1 MTIENTKAI
10 KASDNLVMIVYGKGG
25 AGKTTFAASAPRPL
39 ILDFENGTKYLG
51 ERGIN
56 ADVVRMKGWLSPQ
69 DINELAMLLRDHD
82 TVIIDPLGEAM
93 EKLIDSPYIRGK
105 QYRTGDGSLTM
116 AGWGE
121 VKKQMRN
128 FIKWLRDTG
137 KHVIIVSHVSEIN
150 TEQGLEK
157 RIQVATKLSD
167 EIPNMVDVISYLG
180 IQRQGDDFVRSLFT
194 PSQGGLFDSKD
205 RTGRI
210 PMVVEIGEHSGWND
224 LMNAMGSTP
233 LPSSPTQAMPQPA
246 QEPIQT
252 VRPPFQGSTQTE
264 QPPSRITVS
273 QTTEMRSLAERMNDP
288 AGKSYLLQKAVSGI
302 TFEEAQEIINRA
314 KASLGV

>member
-51 ERGIN
+51 ERGIH
-56 ADVVRMKGWLSPQ
+56 ADVVRMKSWFSPQ
-69 DINELAMLLRDHD
+69 DINDLALLLRDHD
-82 TVIIDPLGEAM
+82 TVVIDPLGEAM
-93 EKLIDSPYIRGK
+93 EKLIESPFIRGK

-128 FIKWLRDTG
+128 FIKWLRDSG
-137 KHVIIVSHVSEIN
+137 KHVIIVSHVSEIS
-150 TEQGLEK
+150 TDQGLEK

-167 EIPNMVDVISYLG
+167 EIPNMVDVISFLG
-180 IQRQGDDFVRSLFT
+180 IQRQGDDFVRCLFT
-194 PSQGGLFDSKD
+194 PAQGGLFDSKD

-224 LMNAMGSTP
+224 LMGAMGSTP
-233 LPSSPTQAMPQPA
+233 LPSSPTPAMPQPA
-246 QEPIQT
+246 QEPTQT
-252 VRPPFQGSTQTE
+252 V

-273 QTTEMRSLAERMNDP
+273 QTTEMRSLAERMSDP
-288 AGKSYLLQKAVSGI
+288 AGKSYLLQKAVSAI

>member
-1 MTIENTKAI
+1 MTLENTKAI

-56 ADVVRMKGWLSPQ
+56 ADVVRMRGWFSPQ
-69 DINELAMLLRDHD
+69 DINELALLLRDHD
-82 TVIIDPLGEAM
+82 TVVIDPLGEAM
-93 EKLIDSPYIRGK
+93 EKLIDSPNIRGK
-105 QYRTGDGSLTM
+105 QYRTGDGALTM

-137 KHVIIVSHVSEIN
+137 KHVIIVSHVSEIS

-180 IQRQGDDFVRSLFT
+180 IQKQGDDFVRSLFT

-210 PMVVEIGEHSGWND
+210 PMVVEIGEHTGWQD
-224 LMNAMGSTP
+224 LMNAMVA
-233 LPSSPTQAMPQPA
+233 PSMPQPTSSPIPNQTQ
-246 QEPIQT
+246 QEAPNT
-252 VRPPFQGSTQTE
+252 T
-264 QPPSRITVS
+264 QPPSRITVA
-273 QTTEMRSLAERMNDP
+273 QTTEMRSLAERMSDP